1 MLSAGGVNIGKFMS
15 GDTSKTKDKDQ
26 KTDSHLFLQA
36 APAFRNIT
44 LPIAIRTSPQSLYH
58 FTFAD
63 LFLPPTHEVT
73 SIYCFFIPP
82 SITSQ
87 NFHHAYPLRT

>member
-26 KTDSHLFLQA
+26 KTDSHLFLQT
-36 APAFRNIT
+36 APAFKNIT

-58 FTFAD
+58 FTLAD
-63 LFLPPTHEVT
+63 LFLPQTHEAT
-73 SIYCFFIPP
+73 SSNWFFIPP
-82 SITSQ
+82 SLTSQ
-87 NFHHAYPLRT
+87 IFHHAYPLRT